1 MKLRTFKKI
10 GVKIF
15 EEMLFFEEI
24 SSSYLL
30 FTGPLEKNMLGFDNE
45 PVLTIFIFLDGAV
58 FDIKLP
64 SPSCIG
70 IFNFFGHLYFFSC
83 FYSAPVSGHKLY
95 FRICFFF
102 QTFCEVIEAPFQSYP
117 YTLRRNRQREKFL
130 KLQELRKTFKSKP
143 YYFCTVTSEEH
154 AAING
159 CSIVKSIR
167 FDSCVVVSF

>member
-1 MKLRTFKKI
+1 M
-10 GVKIF
+10 IF

-45 PVLTIFIFLDGAV
+45 SVLTIFIFLDGAV
-58 FDIKLP
+58 FDIKLS
-64 SPSCIG
+64 SPYYIG
-70 IFNFFGHLYFFSC
+70 IFKYFFGHLYFFSG

-102 QTFCEVIEAPFQSYP
+102 QTFFEIIEAPFQSYP
-117 YTLRRNRQREKFL
+117 YTLRRKRQREKFL
-130 KLQELRKTFKSKP
+130 KLQELRKTVKSNP

-159 CSIVKSIR
+159 CPIVERIC
-167 FDSCVVVSF
+167 FDSCVVVPL